1 MTRQRL
7 IPLVGPA
14 LVLVAMWAVAVVV
27 TGSSADAD
35 QRITSAVDE
44 LAALETEL
52 EEIRRLEDPDV
63 GEQLERRIAASEAA
77 IPAIVDL
84 SSVLDEISRLGEVHD
99 VTVEQLAPT
108 IGGDADSA
116 AAVSATS
123 ADTSTVA
130 LALTGRGSYSA
141 VMEFFEELGQ
151 GDRLVVV
158 SYLQVAAIDG
168 LETLL
173 FDASVEVFTTASLA
187 SDDESG
193 LDDLEGF
200 DDAEVEVE

>member
-1 MTRQRL
+1 MTRARL
-7 IPLVGPA
+7 VPLVAPV
-14 LVLVAMWAVAVVV
+14 LVLIAIWAVAVVA

-52 EEIRRLEDPDV
+52 DEIRRLEDPEV
-63 GEQLERRIAASEAA
+63 REQVERRIAASEAA
-77 IPAIVDL
+77 IPATVDL
-84 SSVLDEISRLGEVHD
+84 SSVLDEIARLGEVHD

-108 IGGDADSA
+108 IGGDADTGG
-116 AAVSATS
+116 AVSATPE
-123 ADTSTVA
+123 DTSTVS

-141 VMEFFEELGQ
+141 VMAFFEELGRD
-151 GDRLVVV
+151 DRLVVV

-173 FDASVEVFTTASLA
+173 FDATLEVFTTATLTSEGEA
-187 SDDESG
+187 G